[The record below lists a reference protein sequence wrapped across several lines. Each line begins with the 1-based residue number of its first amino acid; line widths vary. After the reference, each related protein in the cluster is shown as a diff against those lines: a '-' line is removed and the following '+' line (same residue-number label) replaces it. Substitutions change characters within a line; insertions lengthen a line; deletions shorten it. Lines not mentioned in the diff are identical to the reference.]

1 MAARSKTAAALLLL
15 AVLWAGRPVSGA
27 TLESLCD
34 PGHPAAAAMESLV
47 EEAEAAGMTEET
59 LKRLLVVGYRN
70 ADATET
76 LRRLICA
83 VVVAEESGLPP
94 GLLFGTLEEGLGKRV
109 PIDRILDVVRDK
121 IADLEFSRGLVE
133 VDGRHA
139 VDDPLVERVARV
151 LSLGVSR
158 DEVRGLF
165 AGSPQASVEMRVVA
179 AEVLG
184 YGRALGMPGDLLDEV
199 VSTGLAMRAFT
210 PDWSHFVEV
219 VAAARK
225 RGVEDRTTAETAVA
239 VLSENGTLDEWIG
252 ELGIEERE
260 LR

>member
-1 MAARSKTAAALLLL
+1 
-15 AVLWAGRPVSGA
+15 
-27 TLESLCD
+27 
-34 PGHPAAAAMESLV
+34 
-47 EEAEAAGMTEET
+47 
-59 LKRLLVVGYRN
+59 
-70 ADATET
+70 
-76 LRRLICA
+76 
-83 VVVAEESGLPP
+83 
-94 GLLFGTLEEGLGKRV
+94 
-109 PIDRILDVVRDK
+109 
-121 IADLEFSRGLVE
+121 
-133 VDGRHA
+133 
-139 VDDPLVERVARV
+139 
-151 LSLGVSR
+151 
-158 DEVRGLF
+158 
-165 AGSPQASVEMRVVA
+165 MRVVA

-184 YGRALGMPGDLLDEV
+184 YGRALGMPADLLDEV